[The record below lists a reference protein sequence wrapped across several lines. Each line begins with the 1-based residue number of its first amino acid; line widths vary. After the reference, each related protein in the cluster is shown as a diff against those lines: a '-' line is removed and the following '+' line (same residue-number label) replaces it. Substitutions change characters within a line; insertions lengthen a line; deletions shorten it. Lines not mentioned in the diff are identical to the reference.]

1 MQRVLEEH
9 YQNVESVEIP
19 SEISVQYELPEAEI
33 LADWLSNRK
42 GRKVTIVTPQR
53 QTKAE
58 LIEMAER
65 NAEYE
70 LARMQRLGD
79 RNSQAMEDLAE
90 LLDLP
95 TWSCRIA

>member
-19 SEISVQYELPEAEI
+19 SEILVQYELPEGEI
-33 LADWLSNRK
+33 LSDWLSNRK
-42 GRKVTIVTPQR
+42 GRKVTILAPQR

-58 LIEMAER
+58 LIEMVER

-70 LARMQRLGD
+70 LARMQRLKRLQFSSNGRFS
-79 RNSQAMEDLAE
+79 RNSRFARSSS
-90 LLDLP
+90 P
-95 TWSCRIA
+95 H